1 MRLDMAEDVA
11 AFGNDPGTGRRRCR
25 RARSRKLRPLVEAVE
40 SRALLAPLVVA
51 SLGDSVT
58 DEYQFYGAE
67 SAAALP
73 PPGTSSTTAT
83 TLLGAGDEVG
93 NLIGLLSSDL
103 STGTGAPESGTVS
116 VPPELFLTGRS
127 AASNFVE
134 ELADLRSSQLSY
146 GAFSTASRN
155 ATRDQGYQEDWALS
169 GTTAAG
175 FNYSGTGTNFAQE
188 YEGYPYEFQ
197 SKPIVS
203 QPGLVTQVT
212 PDIPI
217 SQINVVTILIGGNDY
232 AQAAENYVTNKDTA
246 PLVDTLPSG
255 QVVLNDAIETSIAS
269 AISAIHTAS
278 PTTKIVLMTTPDI
291 TTTPLVSTILS
302 APIIKNFLAPNLESN
317 INTDAAA
324 LDTYLNAT
332 YGNMS
337 GIKVIDT
344 QQLFANFSSHPVI
357 DGVTVNMMGAGQDY
371 TDAFAGDGFHPGTI
385 LQGILAQAV
394 VSAINSFSP
403 VITPAVTPISDAEI
417 VNFAINSQPKVTL
430 TSSAPTSSSGQSITL
445 SAQVTPATGSTGVPT
460 GTVTFEELTTY
471 VPPPKLAFIQPF
483 TIPGTI
489 LGTVPLSSSGLATL
503 KIPPLAAGTM
513 KIAAVYSGD
522 PSFEAVLSSPL
533 TQTST
538 STPGDTTTQLSN
550 AQTPALAGQ
559 TVTFTALVL
568 PTGTGQPVPTGMVT
582 FVDQTTNQTLG
593 TASLSVSG
601 SASLSTSS
609 LGVGTHT
616 IVAAYGGDSSLAKS
630 TSAPF
635 TETVSSVSLGS
646 TATATTAQVTAKYTK
661 IRNTLYVTLNVII
674 TPVASTVAVPGG
686 TVTFYYGNGKAAPIS
701 LSGGQAKLVL
711 RYKQA
716 QNRFADAYYQGSA
729 GFLGSGSQPLFI
741 SRAKAFTAA
750 RRFARARPGQ

>member
-1 MRLDMAEDVA
+1 M
-11 AFGNDPGTGRRRCR
+11 
-25 RARSRKLRPLVEAVE
+25 E

-73 PPGTSSTTAT
+73 PSGTASTTAN
-83 TLLGAGDEVG
+83 TLAGAGDEVG
-93 NLIGLLSSDL
+93 NLIGLLSSNL
-103 STGTGAPESGTVS
+103 STGTGAPASGS
-116 VPPELFLTGRS
+116 VAIPPELFLTGRS

-134 ELADLRSSQLSY
+134 ELAALRPSQLSY
-146 GAFSTASRN
+146 GAFSTISRN
-155 ATRDQGYQEDWALS
+155 ATREQGYQEDWALS

-175 FNYSGTGTNFAQE
+175 FNYSGTGTTFAQE
-188 YEGYPYEFQ
+188 YEGYPYEF
-197 SKPIVS
+197 PAMPAIIS
-203 QPGLVTQVT
+203 QPGLLTQVA

-232 AQAAENYVTNKDTA
+232 AQAAQNYVSPGDTA
-246 PLVDTLPSG
+246 PLEQMAPSG
-255 QVVLNDAIETSIAS
+255 QVIINDAIETSIAA
-269 AISAIHTAS
+269 AIKAIHDANS
-278 PTTKIVLMTTPDI
+278 TTKIVLMTTPNI
-291 TTTPLVSTILS
+291 ATTPLVSTILS
-302 APIIKNFLAPNLESN
+302 SPLKFFDPKLESDL
-317 INTDAAA
+317 NTDSAA

-332 YGNMS
+332 YGNMP
-337 GIKVIDT
+337 GVKLIDT

-403 VITPAVTPISDAEI
+403 ASTLAEAVTPISDAEV

-445 SAQVTPATGSTGVPT
+445 SAQVTPVAGVTGVPT

-471 VPPPKLAFIQPF
+471 VPSGKYGFIEPF

-503 KIPPLAAGTM
+503 TIPPLAAGTM

-538 STPGDTTTQLSN
+538 STPGPATATTTQL
-550 AQTPALAGQ
+550 
-559 TVTFTALVL
+559 
-568 PTGTGQPVPTGMVT
+568 
-582 FVDQTTNQTLG
+582 
-593 TASLSVSG
+593 
-601 SASLSTSS
+601 
-609 LGVGTHT
+609 
-616 IVAAYGGDSSLAKS
+616 
-630 TSAPF
+630 
-635 TETVSSVSLGS
+635 
-646 TATATTAQVTAKYTK
+646 TAKYTK

-674 TPVASTVAVPGG
+674 TPDTSTAAVPPGG
-686 TVTFYYGNGKAAPIS
+686 TVTLYYGNGKAAPIS
-701 LSGGQAKLVL
+701 LNGGQAKLVL
-711 RYKQA
+711 HYKQA
-716 QNRFADAYYQGSA
+716 QNRFAYAYYQGSA
-729 GFLGSGSQPLFI
+729 GFLGSGSQPRFI

-750 RRFARARPGQ
+750 RRFAHARPGE